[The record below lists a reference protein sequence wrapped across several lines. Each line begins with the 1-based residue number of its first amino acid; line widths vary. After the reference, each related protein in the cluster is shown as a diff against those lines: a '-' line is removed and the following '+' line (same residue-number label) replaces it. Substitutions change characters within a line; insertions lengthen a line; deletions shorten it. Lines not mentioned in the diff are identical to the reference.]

1 MRGEFQSSRFP
12 PRYTSRILEAMRIPY
27 RSLTFWI
34 FAGLFA
40 GMICGKVLGESI
52 VPIAEPLSDVFLK
65 LLRMAIMPLI
75 ITSLTAAVVS
85 VGERK
90 NLGILG
96 AKTFGYYITTSF
108 MAIIT
113 GLLLANIFKPG
124 VGSTI
129 RLEETVGV
137 VPAAEQTFTEL
148 LLNIIPENPFQALA
162 DGQVLPVI
170 FFCILFGYFIT
181 QLNDPYK
188 THLANFFQ
196 AAFQAMMKMTRMV
209 IWTAPFGVFGI
220 NAVIVATTG
229 FDAFRSLGFY
239 FAVVLAG
246 LLIHAT
252 ITLPLIVYA
261 VTRRNPYR
269 HYRGMPSALVTA
281 FSTCSTIVTLPLTME
296 AVTGNSKVS
305 EKISSFVLPIGATVN
320 MDGTALYECVAVI
333 FIAQVYGIALSFDQQ
348 IVVVFTALL
357 ASIGAASVPMS
368 GLVMM
373 SIILSAVGLPLE
385 GVAIIL
391 AVDRVLDMFRTMVN
405 VLSDSCGAV
414 VVAKWD
420 GENVLW
426 RGARGE
432 IPS

>member
-1 MRGEFQSSRFP
+1 
-12 PRYTSRILEAMRIPY
+12 MRIPY

-34 FAGLFA
+34 FVGLFA
-40 GMICGKVLGESI
+40 GMFCGKVFGESI
-52 VPIAEPLSDVFLK
+52 VPIAEPLSDVFLR

-85 VGERK
+85 VGERQ

-96 AKTFGYYITTSF
+96 AKTFAYYVFTSL
-108 MAIIT
+108 MAILT
-113 GLLLANIFKPG
+113 GLMLVNIFKPG

-129 RLEETVGV
+129 RLEETVNA
-137 VPAAEQTFTEL
+137 VPVTEQSFTDL
-148 LLNIIPENPFQALA
+148 LLNIIPENPFHALA
-162 DGQVLPVI
+162 NGQVLPVI

-181 QLNDPYK
+181 RLEDPYK
-188 THLANFFQ
+188 AQLSGFFQ

-209 IWTAPFGVFGI
+209 IWTAPLGVFGI
-220 NAVIVATTG
+220 NAAIVATTG

-239 FAVVLAG
+239 FGIVLAG
-246 LLIHAT
+246 LIIHAT

-348 IVVVFTALL
+348 LVIVFTALL

-373 SIILSAVGLPLE
+373 SIILGAVGLPLE
-385 GVAIIL
+385 GVVIIL

-414 VVAKWD
+414 VVAKLD
-420 GENVLW
+420 GEDVL
-426 RGARGE
+426 RTRRYPAT
-432 IPS
+432 